1 MADLAPQPLP
11 VRPVALQVKE
21 SSFSNKGGRFFRC
34 DERTVPLLFPY
45 QSDAISVVQ
54 VAIAV
59 RMESL

>member
-1 MADLAPQPLP
+1 MQILHILK
-11 VRPVALQVKE
+11 VFKE
-21 SSFSNKGGRFFRC
+21 SIAS
-34 DERTVPLLFPY
+34 Y